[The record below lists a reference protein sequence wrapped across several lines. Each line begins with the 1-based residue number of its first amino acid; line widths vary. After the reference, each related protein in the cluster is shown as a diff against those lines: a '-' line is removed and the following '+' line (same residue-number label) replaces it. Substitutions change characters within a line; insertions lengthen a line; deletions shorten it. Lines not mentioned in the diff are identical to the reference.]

1 MRTKPKLDVVPV
13 GSSNEAAGDASLTD
27 KVCRMLRCDIIDG
40 AFSADQPLRLEFLK
54 ERYGISFSPIREA
67 LNRLQSEKLV
77 VSTAARGFRVAP
89 LSITEMWDTI
99 DTRILIDCEAL
110 RKSIANADNAW
121 EAALVGAFHAL
132 KLSKSRP
139 RLEESEGS
147 AIHLLQE
154 EHSRFHAQLIG
165 ACGSNWLINLSA
177 QLYMQTERYRR
188 PYFKDLKNSGPHT
201 RRNVEAEHSA
211 ILDAA
216 IARDADLACAL
227 LARHYRETGLA
238 IVNAIEDSQA
248 KKVAGSIA

>member
-1 MRTKPKLDVVPV
+1 MKTKPKLDVVAV
-13 GSSNEAAGDASLTD
+13 GSRNEAAGDASLTE
-27 KVCRMLRCDIIDG
+27 KVCRMLRSDIIDG
-40 AFSADQPLRLEFLK
+40 EFSADQPLRLEFLK

-89 LSITEMWDTI
+89 LSISEMWDTI

-121 EAALVGAFHAL
+121 ESALVGAFHAL
-132 KLSKSRP
+132 KLTKSRP
-139 RLEESEGS
+139 PQEESTGQ
-147 AIHLLQE
+147 AIHLLEE

-188 PYFKDLKNSGPHT
+188 PYFKSLNHNAPSSQ
-201 RRNVEAEHSA
+201 RNVESEHSA

-216 IARDADLACAL
+216 IARDANLACAL
-227 LARHYRETGLA
+227 LARHYRETGMA
-238 IVNAIEDSQA
+238 IVKAIENSQA
-248 KKVAGSIA
+248 KKVVGTVA